1 LNKKTIEKTTT
12 ETPKRK
18 NPYEHVKPKVFEN
31 QNNSKLDSKQSIM
44 DVYQNLSEEDQK
56 MVVEI

>member
-1 LNKKTIEKTTT
+1 
-12 ETPKRK
+12 
-18 NPYEHVKPKVFEN
+18 VKPKVFES

-56 MVVEI
+56 IVVEI